1 MQFYWADGFAVKNN
15 SRKLSGIPFAFDLN
29 PSRGYFQLFLHLIN
43 VLSIVNARKF
53 ISRSPHCDHFEG
65 FVSESGEFVET

>member
-53 ISRSPHCDHFEG
+53 ISRSPHYVITLK
-65 FVSESGEFVET
+65 VSFQNRVSL